1 MKVRFWGVRG
11 SLPSPL
17 VARQIQS
24 KISAVVQ
31 RITAKDIESAD
42 SRERFISELPT
53 WIFGTVGGNTPC
65 VEVRG
70 NDGTEIIL
78 DAGTGIRALGKS
90 EGLPKHKNFNL
101 FLSHFHWDHIQGLPF
116 FDPMYD
122 EDAKITVYSALE
134 SAETLL
140 RAQQRMPYF
149 PVEMGDNFTFKTK
162 KSGDTFSLGDFIVS
176 LCRMTHPGD
185 SHSFSFSENGK
196 KLVYATDVELSRQ
209 DFEETQEH
217 ISVFRD
223 ADCIILDSQ
232 YTVEESHKKVN
243 WGHSSFCYAVDFS
256 VRWGIKKLY
265 LFHHEPS
272 YDDRKLNAMLESAR
286 WYATYIAHSNV
297 SVYLA
302 KEGMELE
309 L

>member
-11 SLPSPL
+11 SLASPL

-42 SRERFISELPT
+42 TRERFISELPA

-70 NDGTEIIL
+70 NDETEIIL
-78 DAGTGIRALGKS
+78 DAGTGIYGLGKS
-90 EGLPKHKNFNL
+90 KNLPKNKNFNV

-116 FDPMYD
+116 FDPIFD
-122 EDAKITVYSALE
+122 SEAKIYVYSALA

-140 RAQQRMPYF
+140 RAQQTMPYF
-149 PVEMGDNFTFKTK
+149 PAEMGDNVTFKTK
-162 KSGDTFSLGDFIVS
+162 SSGDTFSLGDFVVS
-176 LCRMTHPGD
+176 LCKMTHPGD
-185 SHSFSFSENGK
+185 SHSFSFSENGR
-196 KLVYATDVELSRQ
+196 KLVYATDVELNRQ
-209 DFEETQEH
+209 DFEETAEH
-217 ISVFRD
+217 ISVFKD

-232 YTVEESHKKVN
+232 YTVNESHKKVN
-243 WGHSSFCYAVDFS
+243 WGHSSFCYAVDFAA
-256 VRWGIKKLY
+256 RWNIKNLY

-272 YDDRKLNAMLESAR
+272 YDDKKLNSLEKSAR
-286 WYATYIAHSNV
+286 WYAKNIVHSDVNIF
-297 SVYLA
+297 LA
-302 KEGMELE
+302 KEGLEFEL
-309 L
+309 